1 MSDVRLTIGDAYGS
15 VAIAWGLDRGPEHV
29 RGVLMVPAA
38 ARVLAGALL
47 EYADPDV
54 AVLPPM
60 SCAAEDRSSVV
71 VARVGRGQVLLSLTD
86 GADGSTESV
95 VLDVG
100 EVAWLVESL
109 MRAADTAEADE
120 GIEEDDNEP

>member
-1 MSDVRLTIGDAYGS
+1 MSDVRLTIGEAYGS
-15 VAIAWGLDRGPEHV
+15 VAIAWGLDLGPDHA
-29 RGVLMVPAA
+29 RGVLMQPEA

-47 EYADPDV
+47 EYADPDA

-60 SCAAEDRSSVV
+60 SCTADDQSSVV

-95 VLDVG
+95 VLDTG
-100 EVAWLVESL
+100 EVTWLVESL
-109 MRAADTAEADE
+109 MRAATTAEADGE
-120 GIEEDDNEP
+120 MEDDNEP

>member
-1 MSDVRLTIGDAYGS
+1 MSDVRLTIGEAYGS
-15 VAIAWGLDRGPEHV
+15 VAVAWGLDLGPDHA
-29 RGVLMVPAA
+29 RGVLMQPEA

-47 EYADPDV
+47 EFADPDV

-60 SCAAEDRSSVV
+60 SCTADDQSSVV

-100 EVAWLVESL
+100 EVAWMTESL
-109 MRAADTAEADE
+109 VRAADKAEADE
-120 GIEEDDNEP
+120 EMEEGDDEP